1 MRSGARK
8 SQRTR
13 PRSAVRGISKSETWD
28 SQLSDEKFRIRSLE
42 FHYLVG
48 ANVLLQIVARNAS
61 QRHAPQLRLLPPPPM
76 TFRIGIIS
84 DTHGLLRPEAERRL
98 AGVDHIIHGGDIG
111 RPEII
116 DALRR
121 IAPVTA
127 IRGNVDIDDW
137 AVAYPET
144 EVVRLA
150 GKAIYV
156 LHDLKTLQID
166 PIARGIDV
174 VVSGHSHVPKID
186 TADGVLYLNPG
197 SAGRR
202 RFGLP
207 ITLATI
213 DVTPDNLR
221 PEIHDLDDV

>member
-1 MRSGARK
+1 
-8 SQRTR
+8 
-13 PRSAVRGISKSETWD
+13 
-28 SQLSDEKFRIRSLE
+28 
-42 FHYLVG
+42 
-48 ANVLLQIVARNAS
+48 
-61 QRHAPQLRLLPPPPM
+61 M

-84 DTHGLLRPEAERRL
+84 DTHGLLRPRAEQCL

-111 RPEII
+111 RPEIL
-116 DALRR
+116 DVLRR

-127 IRGNVDIDDW
+127 IRGNVDIGDW
-137 AVAYPET
+137 AVAYPQI

-150 GKAIYV
+150 GKSIFV
-156 LHDLKTLQID
+156 LHDLTTLQID

-174 VVSGHSHVPKID
+174 VVSGHSHVPRID

-207 ITLATI
+207 VTLATI
-213 DVTPDNLR
+213 DVSPDNLR
-221 PEIHDLDDV
+221 PEIHDLGNV

>member
-1 MRSGARK
+1 
-8 SQRTR
+8 
-13 PRSAVRGISKSETWD
+13 
-28 SQLSDEKFRIRSLE
+28 
-42 FHYLVG
+42 
-48 ANVLLQIVARNAS
+48 
-61 QRHAPQLRLLPPPPM
+61 M

-127 IRGNVDIDDW
+127 IRGNVDIGEW
-137 AVAYPET
+137 AAVYPET

-156 LHDLKTLQID
+156 LHDLQTLRID
-166 PIARGIDV
+166 LIARGIDV
-174 VVSGHSHVPKID
+174 VVSGHSHAPKID
-186 TADGVLYLNPG
+186 TAGGVLYLNPG

-202 RFGLP
+202 RFRLP
-207 ITLATI
+207 VTIATI
-213 DVTPDNLR
+213 EVSPKGLR
-221 PEIHDLDDV
+221 PVIHTLGDG